1 MNFMH
6 VKALCYKEIL
16 QIKNDRSVFIIIFV
30 MPVILIMIY
39 GFGLMMDVKPVK
51 VALFDADNSS
61 LSIKI
66 RQDIGGSD
74 YFALKNVTSLQQGRD
89 LLYKNEVIAL
99 IVLPE
104 DLERNVYINKGSVL
118 VNINGSESFNAF
130 VSQNYITSAIDMS
143 VSSYLKGRAHTL
155 SHKIFAIN
163 YRHYFNQRD
172 NSSDFL
178 MPGQIVGIVT
188 LIACFMCSIVIARE
202 FDRDSFD
209 GLKATAMSAFE
220 FVLSKFI
227 PYFILALTGACLTVV
242 LSFFIFDLPYRGS
255 YLMGGSVLVMYVFT
269 SVSLGLFISILTKN
283 QFLASVLSVIVSF
296 LPSILLSGIIFDLR
310 AIAPF
315 IAKIAYALPP
325 TYAVEAMRISFL
337 SGGSMDIVLFDL
349 MYISVCGAVFYALC
363 VYLVRKSLNGRS

>member
-6 VKALCYKEIL
+6 VKALCRKELL

-30 MPVILIMIY
+30 LPVILIMIY

-61 LSIKI
+61 LSVRIK
-66 RQDIGGSD
+66 QDIGGSD

-143 VSSYLKGRAHTL
+143 VASYLKGRAHTL
-155 SHKIFAIN
+155 SHKTFAIN
-163 YRHYFNQRD
+163 YRHYFNQRN

-202 FDRDSFD
+202 FDRDSFN

-227 PYFILALTGACLTVV
+227 PYFILALTGAFLTVV

-269 SVSLGLFISILTKN
+269 AVSLGLFISILTKN

-315 IAKIAYALPP
+315 IAKIANALPP